1 MKKLLKRVSLCL
13 LSMAMILCTMFT
25 TNKSASTIVHADTL
39 PQLNNSYPIVMV
51 HGLFGW
57 GDNQMAG
64 LNYWGG
70 LGSLKTDLTNKG
82 YTVFTPTVGPV
93 SSNWDRACEL
103 YAYLKGGTVDYG
115 AAHAK
120 EYGCSRY
127 GRTYPGVYP
136 QWGNTSANG
145 GINKIHLI
153 GHSMGGET
161 IRVLAQLLENGSQ
174 DEMNY
179 GQANISP
186 LFTGDK
192 HWIDSITTIATPHDG
207 SPVAEGFDNMG
218 PYLDDLLDGLGAITG
233 TSQKPFLDLDLDQWG
248 LQRQP
253 NESVESYYKRVFS
266 SNVWTNSK
274 DNAMYDLSE
283 EGARNLNSWVKAQSD
298 IYYFSEACV
307 DTHTDFLTQHQVPN
321 LNMYP
326 FLMPFALF
334 IGQYTNSTPGDVLV
348 NSSWWQNDGLVSL
361 PSAMGP
367 HSGSTDAIVNYN
379 PSTTAQRGVWN
390 YMGELDNTD
399 HMQVVLQTDPFTQ
412 QLYLNKFYGWAN
424 MLGNLP
430 Q

>member
-1 MKKLLKRVSLCL
+1 
-13 LSMAMILCTMFT
+13 MFT

-39 PQLNNSYPIVMV
+39 PQLNNNYPIVMV

-57 GDNQMAG
+57 GDNQMFG

-145 GINKIHLI
+145 GINKVHLM

-161 IRVLAQLLENGSQ
+161 IRTLAQLLENGSQ
-174 DEMNY
+174 DEMNC

-186 LFTGDK
+186 LFTGNK
-192 HWIDSITTIATPHDG
+192 HWVDSITTIATPHDG
-207 SPVAEGFDNMG
+207 SPVGEGFDNMG
-218 PYLDDLLDGLGAITG
+218 PYLDDLLSTLGAITG

-253 NESVESYYKRVFS
+253 NESIESYYKRVFS
-266 SNVWTNSK
+266 SNIWTNSK

-283 EGARNLNSWVKAQSD
+283 EGAKQLNSWVKAQSD

-307 DTHTDFLTQHQVPN
+307 DTHTDLLTQHQVPN
-321 LNMYP
+321 INMYP
-326 FLMPFALF
+326 FLMGFSF
-334 IGQYTNSTPGDVLV
+334 YIGQYTMSTPGYVPVDKT
-348 NSSWWQNDGLVSL
+348 WWTNDGLVSL

-367 HSGSTDAIVNYN
+367 HIGSQDTIVNYN
-379 PSTTAQRGVWN
+379 PNTTPQRGVWN

-399 HMQVVLQTDPFTQ
+399 HMQVVLQTDPFTHQ
-412 QLYLNKFYGWAN
+412 FYLNKFYGWAN